1 MKSGLVCDIL
11 ELVYAVLM
19 KLSHNELG
27 LCSYCERAMV
37 IMRGFARSNDKVN
50 SLSDSWRIVPS
61 SLPPRRAVIGAITF

>member
-37 IMRGFARSNDKVN
+37 IMRGLARSNKVN

-61 SLPPRRAVIGAITF
+61 SLPPRRAVIEAITS